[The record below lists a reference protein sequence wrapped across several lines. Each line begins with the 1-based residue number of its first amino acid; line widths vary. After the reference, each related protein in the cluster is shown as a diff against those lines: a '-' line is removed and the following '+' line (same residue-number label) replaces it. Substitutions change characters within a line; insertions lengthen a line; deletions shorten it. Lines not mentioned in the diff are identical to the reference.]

1 MSDLHGRADGV
12 VGPEV
17 DFEQEGTMDRL
28 AELSIKQECLD
39 LVTRYAMAV
48 NSWDLDAYIAVWA
61 PDAVWQR
68 PESAA
73 MQGHAEIRAYME
85 SQPRDR
91 VLRHVNGASWAEVI
105 DSDHARGWSQTVV
118 YDTVGST
125 EVPGRMELPTMVV
138 EYVDKYERRG
148 GEWLISRRDT
158 TWVFLSDADTVSRAT
173 RAT

>member
-1 MSDLHGRADGV
+1 
-12 VGPEV
+12 
-17 DFEQEGTMDRL
+17 L

-48 NSWDLDAYIAVWA
+48 NRWDLDAYLAVWA

-73 MQGHAEIRAYME
+73 MHGHAAIRAYMD

-105 DSDHARGWSQTVV
+105 DDDHARGWSQTVV

-125 EVPGRMELPTMVV
+125 TIPGRMELPTMVV
-138 EYVDKYERRG
+138 EYVDEYERRG

-158 TWVFLSDADTVSRAT
+158 TWVFLSEADTVSRDT
-173 RAT
+173 RAANP